1 MGDKVADDIV
11 CALVID
17 YLNINDYK
25 EVAKELLTIKNVTQ
39 FDLRGVELI
48 DVIESKKKKPKAVPD
63 LDSTKTADDIACQLV
78 IKYLTRHGYS
88 SIAHLVKKRKK
99 VKEEYDLQ
107 GLDLT
112 DLLNRSK
119 SKNDETNKRKICDRI
134 EDVVEP
140 SRKRSKINSETSV
153 PENAQMCQKQDLGY
167 DPEEINQ
174 LVPLKNSFKD
184 ELESLPNLEMPP
196 QNSELAKVAKYI
208 LAENVFVR
216 KSVALTLH
224 VSSSFVANNRIGNL
238 TKNLPFIHC
247 GGLSSVRYGD
257 TSEESLLLKQWK
269 HLIDKV
275 PIFIPQKFL
284 LEIETTSHTWIQRL
298 LGAYLSQKL
307 STHHRC
313 AVQLFDALINLQK
326 RKGSFVPEEIDML
339 LEFYE
344 KHDQK
349 PKPADWK
356 RLALEMGRKANTIQD
371 KTRRLIHENRTTQR
385 RFFNLDEDFKIL
397 KFVHENSD
405 ISSVTSLKSV
415 TRKSLYPLANILQRA
430 GSKISNHW
438 MNSILPNILA
448 HLYGAAHLQWK
459 EEFVKYVINEKIPS
473 IPDVCWQEVLIRW
486 PFLTKYKASTYLGE
500 INSRGKIAPLH
511 EQAVEELCRLK
522 TTTKATTKNA
532 MQHKEDIIDIYDFIV
547 GNKPKLKRG
556 TEIKLSSTTL
566 ITDQ

>member
-11 CALVID
+11 CALVIN
-17 YLNINDYK
+17 YLNRNDYK

-99 VKEEYDLQ
+99 VKEEYNLQ

-208 LAENVFVR
+208 LAENVLIR
-216 KSVALTLH
+216 KSMALTLH
-224 VSSSFVANNRIGNL
+224 LSSALNNVVCTL
-238 TKNLPFIHC
+238 KEHFPFINC

-257 TSEESLLLKQWK
+257 TSEESLL
-269 HLIDKV
+269 
-275 PIFIPQKFL
+275 
-284 LEIETTSHTWIQRL
+284 
-298 LGAYLSQKL
+298 
-307 STHHRC
+307 
-313 AVQLFDALINLQK
+313 
-326 RKGSFVPEEIDML
+326 
-339 LEFYE
+339 
-344 KHDQK
+344 
-349 PKPADWK
+349 
-356 RLALEMGRKANTIQD
+356 
-371 KTRRLIHENRTTQR
+371 
-385 RFFNLDEDFKIL
+385 
-397 KFVHENSD
+397 
-405 ISSVTSLKSV
+405 
-415 TRKSLYPLANILQRA
+415 
-430 GSKISNHW
+430 
-438 MNSILPNILA
+438 
-448 HLYGAAHLQWK
+448 
-459 EEFVKYVINEKIPS
+459 
-473 IPDVCWQEVLIRW
+473 
-486 PFLTKYKASTYLGE
+486 
-500 INSRGKIAPLH
+500 
-511 EQAVEELCRLK
+511 
-522 TTTKATTKNA
+522 
-532 MQHKEDIIDIYDFIV
+532 
-547 GNKPKLKRG
+547 
-556 TEIKLSSTTL
+556 
-566 ITDQ
+566 